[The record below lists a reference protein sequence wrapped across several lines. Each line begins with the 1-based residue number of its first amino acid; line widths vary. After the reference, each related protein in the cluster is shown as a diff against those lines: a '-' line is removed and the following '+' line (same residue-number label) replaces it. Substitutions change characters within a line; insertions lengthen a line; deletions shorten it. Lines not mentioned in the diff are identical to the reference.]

1 MSHPLVPVGI
11 IAAFFVLRWIAR
23 LMKSGGGV
31 AGIFSNPCDA
41 ILGNGV
47 QARGILLKVG
57 SQRRPMG
64 SAGGYYEMRAVTI
77 DVEIPGKRPY
87 ETDCMLYVPANLCRL
102 ILPGAT
108 LELRVQ
114 SSSSIAVY
122 GPGVGLPAV

>member
-11 IAAFFVLRWIAR
+11 IAVIFFLRWIAR
-23 LMKSGGGV
+23 ALKSGGSVG
-31 AGIFSNPCDA
+31 GIFSNPCDS
-41 ILGNGV
+41 ILQGGV

-64 SAGGYYEMRAVTI
+64 SAGSYYEMRAVTI
-77 DVEIPGKRPY
+77 DVEIPGKEAY
-87 ETDCMLYVPANLCRL
+87 ETDCMLYVPSNLCRL

-114 SSSSIAVY
+114 SSNSIAVY
-122 GPGVGLPAV
+122 GPGVGLPAT